1 MKLNTLL
8 ATAVIGLAAGM
19 PAIAQDADS
28 MQGKLDAKL
37 AEEWVGH
44 GGWVLDFD
52 EAKAKAAK
60 ENKVILAY
68 FTRSYAF

>member
-1 MKLNTLL
+1 MKFNTLL
-8 ATAVIGLAAGM
+8 ATAVIGLAASM

-28 MQGKLDAKL
+28 NQAKLDAKL
-37 AEEWVGH
+37 AEDWVGQ

-52 EAKAKAAK
+52 EAKAQAAK
-60 ENKVILAY
+60 ENKVIFVY